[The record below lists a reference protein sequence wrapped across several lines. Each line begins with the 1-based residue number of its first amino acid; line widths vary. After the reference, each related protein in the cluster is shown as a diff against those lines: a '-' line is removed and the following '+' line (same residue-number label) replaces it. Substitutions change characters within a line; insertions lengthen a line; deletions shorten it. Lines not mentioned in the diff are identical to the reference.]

1 MEAYVFVIIVAVIVL
16 AALYMLAAA
25 GVRNG
30 DRPGDARVSAVA
42 RRGTQ
47 PDEPRPVLVAV
58 VRNPSGSAVLA
69 GLGAR
74 RAWLPA
80 WVADPQS
87 AGAPLL
93 TRRRKFRPGRFDTVG
108 VVEAG
113 GAAELAMPA
122 PPRGRRWLLTVVV
135 GQPGGRLRVHRLRL
149 AGDSDRTPRRDVVSP
164 PSLRP

>member
-1 MEAYVFVIIVAVIVL
+1 MERYVLVIIAVIVL
-16 AALYMLAAA
+16 LAAVFMLAAA
-25 GVRNG
+25 GLRNG
-30 DRPGDARVSAVA
+30 DRPGDARVSAVV

-80 WVADPQS
+80 AVAGSLS

-93 TRRRKFRPGRFDTVG
+93 TRRRRFRPGRFDTVA
-108 VVEAG
+108 VVAAG
-113 GAAELAMPA
+113 GTAELTVPA

-135 GQPGGRLRVHRLRL
+135 GQQGGRLRVYRLRL
-149 AGDSDRTPRRDVVSP
+149 SGHGDLMSRRDAVSP
-164 PSLRP
+164 PSMQP